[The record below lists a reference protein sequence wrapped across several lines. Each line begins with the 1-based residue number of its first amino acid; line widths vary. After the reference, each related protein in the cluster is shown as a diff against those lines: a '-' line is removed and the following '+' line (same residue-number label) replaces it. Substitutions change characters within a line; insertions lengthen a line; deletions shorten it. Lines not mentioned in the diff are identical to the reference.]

1 MNYETNED
9 TVTAEAQARIAKT
22 DDPRLKQVLE
32 ALVRHTHA
40 FVKEIEPNEVL
51 ALARCWPL
59 IDHCL
64 HHWHCCLVTHL

>member
-1 MNYETNED
+1 MNYQTNED

-51 ALARCWPL
+51 ALADVFLYSAGLWPVYG
-59 IDHCL
+59 
-64 HHWHCCLVTHL
+64 WVV